1 MAIPGYDPSR
11 VAEYTLEQVG
21 ARVAVVAGVVPDS
34 FDLAKSSRQPPID
47 ALADPV
53 DLVALEEL
61 KAVEAIRI
69 ALVYDPAELPPGAS
83 PTDVAVAVE
92 TGGGSETQRAESDA
106 VDDGWVP
113 LESTVDLEETTVT
126 AVLND
131 RPPGSTVVAGYDDRG
146 AESDESTD

>member
-1 MAIPGYDPSR
+1 MTIPGYDSST

-21 ARVAVVAGVVPDS
+21 ARVDLVAGVVPDA
-34 FDLAKSSRQPPID
+34 FALRKSGTEPPVD

-53 DLVALEEL
+53 DLVACEEL
-61 KAVEAIRI
+61 KAIEAVRI
-69 ALVYDPAELPPGAS
+69 ALVYDPSRLPAGAS

-92 TGGGSETQRAESDA
+92 T
-106 VDDGWVP
+106 DDGWEP

-131 RPPGSTVVAGYDDRG
+131 RPPGSTAVAGYDDTD
-146 AESDESTD
+146 DERDA